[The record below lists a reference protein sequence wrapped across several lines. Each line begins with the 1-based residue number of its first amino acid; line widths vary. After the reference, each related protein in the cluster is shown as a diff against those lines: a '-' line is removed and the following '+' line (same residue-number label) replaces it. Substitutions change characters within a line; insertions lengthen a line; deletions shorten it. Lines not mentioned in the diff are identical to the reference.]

1 MNELLN
7 IKIGM
12 DVYLVFE
19 KRILVQEVK
28 WL

>member
-12 DVYLVFE
+12 DVCLVFE